1 MRICYF
7 LICKTYFQRMQFFYN
22 LTFLRRSS
30 AVKNRAIEL
39 GRRYEIIIKLCGK
52 TQLILAWAD
61 FGLIGKY
68 ATVTSMKFGIG
79 NYFNVLRRK
88 ENRGIWY
95 SL

>member
-39 GRRYEIIIKLCGK
+39 GRRYEHEIIIK
-52 TQLILAWAD
+52 
-61 FGLIGKY
+61 
-68 ATVTSMKFGIG
+68 
-79 NYFNVLRRK
+79 
-88 ENRGIWY
+88 
-95 SL
+95 